1 MVYFFILKRFT
12 RFSQQ
17 RERVNRFTD
26 IFCSMLTKI
35 LSCGIIKNDKKAR
48 LSEDKQDLGSER
60 SGSLPEVYY
69 FIIQKPYRFDTPM

>member
-26 IFCSMLTKI
+26 IFRSMLTKI

-48 LSEDKQDLGSER
+48 LSEGK
-60 SGSLPEVYY
+60 
-69 FIIQKPYRFDTPM
+69 